1 MIVDDDLAVLES
13 LAELFELECGADVT
27 AFGSAEE
34 VMAASSPASFDV
46 CVLDYNLTGTDGL
59 TLGAMLRQLNPSTR
73 LILLSGDL
81 PANVESLA
89 REHGFGEVL
98 RKPISPR
105 TLVDAIAH

>member
-1 MIVDDDLAVLES
+1 
-13 LAELFELECGADVT
+13 
-27 AFGSAEE
+27 
-34 VMAASSPASFDV
+34 
-46 CVLDYNLTGTDGL
+46 
-59 TLGAMLRQLNPSTR
+59 MLRQLNPSTR